1 MAEGHVWFDEPF
13 VYVYHTIRWDD
24 DTDAFA
30 SNGRNAEDLGVDVFS
45 PSSSFNLSMPIIT
58 ENWKLDLAAGESA
71 PCAYDWVNYRYCVPL
86 KVVIGASG
94 TSEKVRPSISFT
106 VRGSTASCPRAS
118 PREDGGATAGASVSV
133 AVHAFSYKD
142 GVGAATLVDLPVMRV
157 ACVGGVFEGTTA
169 TTTVFGGSVW
179 IVAVPR
185 NTGVSVLSGLTAAA
199 NYESGGVSTEL

>member
-1 MAEGHVWFDEPF
+1 MSEGHVWFDEPF

-30 SNGRNAEDLGVDVFS
+30 SNGRNAEDLGVEIFS

-58 ENWKLDLAAGESA
+58 ENWKLDLAAGKSA
-71 PCAYDWVNYRYCVPL
+71 PCAYDWVDYRYCVPL

-106 VRGSTASCPRAS
+106 VRGSTASCPRE
-118 PREDGGATAGASVSV
+118 EDGGATAAAGASVSV

-142 GVGAATLVDLPVMRV
+142 GVGAATLVDLPVV
-157 ACVGGVFEGTTA
+157 GATCVGGVFEGTTA
-169 TTTVFGGSVW
+169 ATTAFGGSVW
-179 IVAVPR
+179 VVAVPR
-185 NTGVSVLSGLTAAA
+185 NAGGSVLSGLTAAA
-199 NYESGGVSTEL
+199 NYESGGVSTEM